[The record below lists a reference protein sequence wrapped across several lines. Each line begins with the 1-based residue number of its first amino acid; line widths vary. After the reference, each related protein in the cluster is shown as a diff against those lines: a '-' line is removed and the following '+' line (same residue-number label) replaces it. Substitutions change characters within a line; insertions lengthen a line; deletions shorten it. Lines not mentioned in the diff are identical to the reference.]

1 MQDLFLSDEFRRYRK
16 AQIMEV
22 VNHVRPMVIAP
33 LDGHTTA
40 ELKGALDMA
49 RKLMRLPGTFKLSN
63 AIKERITD
71 ELHEDMKEFEI
82 KFVRS
87 HLIDDSR

>member
-1 MQDLFLSDEFRRYRK
+1 MQDLLLSDEFKRYRK

-22 VNHVRPMVIAP
+22 VNHVRPMLID
-33 LDGHTTA
+33 LSTA

-49 RKLMRLPGTFKLSN
+49 RKLIKLPVTFSLSEE
-63 AIKERITD
+63 IKDQIKD
-71 ELHEDMKEFEI
+71 DIHEDMKEFEI